1 MIIVR
6 LSGGL
11 GNQMFQYALGR
22 SLAIKYNTEL
32 KLDLSVLNDRTPR
45 VGATY
50 RDLQIDAFNIQAEI
64 AEIKDIPFLYRQ
76 YFSGKLKVF
85 IDTMRHRFLPNMG
98 KESNVLIFQPTVL
111 NIGKNAYL
119 DGHWNNEKYF
129 IQASEAI
136 RNDFTLKDPLPEKSQ
151 TLLNEIQANNSLGV
165 FVRRADFI
173 GNEFHGVLGTDY
185 YDNAFNY
192 ISKRANVEKVY
203 VFSDDLDWCRANLHF
218 PVETMFVGN
227 EYAGKKFFE
236 GHLVLLSACKNFII
250 PNSSFA
256 WWAAWLNQDPNKIVI
271 APKRWFFDK
280 NIEKDEV
287 PPSDWVRI
295 N

>member
-45 VGATY
+45 AGATY
-50 RDLQIDAFNIQAEI
+50 RDLQIDVFNIQAKI
-64 AEIKDIPFLYRQ
+64 AERKDIPFLYRQ

-85 IDTMRHRFLPNMG
+85 IDTLRHRFLPNKG
-98 KESNVLIFQPTVL
+98 KEVNVLLFQKTVL
-111 NIGKNAYL
+111 DIGKNAYL

-129 IQASEAI
+129 IEVTGAI
-136 RNDFTLKDPLPEKSQ
+136 RSDFTLKDSLPEKSQ
-151 TLLNEIQANNSLGV
+151 ILLNEIQIKNSLGV
-165 FVRRADFI
+165 FVRRSDFI
-173 GNEFHGVLGTDY
+173 DNDFHGVLGTDY
-185 YDNAFNY
+185 YNTAFEYVSN
-192 ISKRANVEKVY
+192 RARIEKVY
-203 VFSDDLDWCRANLHF
+203 VFSDDLDWCRVNLHF
-218 PVETMFVGN
+218 PAETVFVGN

-256 WWAAWLNQDPNKIVI
+256 WWAVWLNQNPNKIVV

-280 NIEKDEV
+280 NILSDEV
-287 PPSDWVRI
+287 APTDWIRL
-295 N
+295 